1 MSFASSTCNVRDISL
16 RRRNNRINKIKNNAG
31 RWLDSREDIGEA
43 FYENLRKII
52 STIGPIDLSEI
63 KDLINLNVTREDN
76 RNQISIPS
84 ETRIRKAVF
93 QIGALKSLGRD
104 GYPAKLIINM
114 SGSIDNDITSL
125 VQDFFKHKHS
135 LRKINKT
142 FSVYISK
149 EKKKHQTSK
158 CK

>member
-1 MSFASSTCNVRDISL
+1 MSFASSTCNVQDISL

-31 RWLDSREDIGEA
+31 LWLDSREDIGEA

-84 ETRIRKAVF
+84 ETGIRKAVF
-93 QIGALKSLGRD
+93 QIGALKSLGPD
-104 GYPAKLIINM
+104 GYPAQLVINICGDQLKM
-114 SGSIDNDITSL
+114 TL
-125 VQDFFKHKHS
+125 YF
-135 LRKINKT
+135 
-142 FSVYISK
+142 
-149 EKKKHQTSK
+149 
-158 CK
+158 